1 LITLAEITD
10 VTGEPGN
17 FQVEVTKRPRFVD
30 TEKCIACGLCAEKC
44 PKKVDDEYNEKISRR
59 KAVYIPYA
67 QAVPQKYAIDADNC
81 IYLKSGKCGACEK
94 FCPAGAIN
102 FEDKPQTVNLN
113 VGAIILSPGFATF
126 DPTGIRT
133 WGYGEFQN
141 VITSMEME
149 RILSASGPTEGHLVR
164 PSDKKEVKRIAFI
177 QCVGSRDLNK
187 SRNGYCSSVCC
198 TYAIKQA
205 MMAKDHVKDL
215 EASIFFMDMRT
226 HGKEFERYYER
237 AKGLGIEF
245 KRCRVHSL
253 EPVSETSDIYFRYID
268 DCGRQLET
276 QYDLVVLSVG
286 LCTPPSAMEL
296 AYHAGV
302 ELNENRFV
310 ESSSF
315 DPVATSRPGVF
326 SCGAFSGPKDIPQ
339 TVMEASAAAADATR
353 LLSGARNSLTR
364 TKEFPPEIEV
374 ASDEVRIGVFICH
387 CGTNIA
393 GVIDVERLARYAET
407 LPSVAHVGR
416 NLFTCSQDTQD
427 IIKNAIKEKRLNR
440 VVVAACTPRTH
451 EPLFRETLKSA
462 GLNEYLFD
470 MANIRNQDS
479 WVHAAEPERA
489 TEKAMDLVRMSV
501 AKVGLMTPLPA
512 ISVPVNQAALVIGGG
527 ISGMV
532 AALELADHGFHV
544 SLVEKVSVL
553 GGQARHLF
561 RTWKGELIEPALQE
575 LDARVR
581 SNPRISLH
589 LESTVGSA
597 EGFVG
602 NFKSTIVR
610 GKDSSVVEHGA
621 TIIASGGQGYV
632 PEGEYL
638 FGTSSRVFTAI
649 EFDKLRMVGDRRM
662 KEAKNYVF
670 IQCVGS
676 RCEERMYCSRVC
688 CTHSVQAAIELKE
701 SKPAGEVFVLYRDMR
716 TYGQR
721 EELYRKAREKGVVF
735 IHYEAHQKPKV
746 RPLEPRQ
753 LEVEVF
759 DHILHEPLRI
769 VTDIVV
775 LATAIT
781 PNAATAE
788 LADIYKLPV
797 DTDGFFQ
804 EAHAKLRPVDF
815 AADGIFMA
823 GLAHCPKPV
832 EESIAQA
839 KAAAGRAV
847 SVLAGS
853 SIDLEATKATVV
865 KERCDGCAMCLDVCP
880 YKAISL
886 VSEEAAGGKRNARV
900 EVNLAQCKGCGLCQA
915 TCPKD
920 GIYVAGFSLEQIAA
934 QIEAAL
940 AG

>member
-1 LITLAEITD
+1 M
-10 VTGEPGN
+10 
-17 FQVEVTKRPRFVD
+17 EVTRRPRFVD

-44 PKKVDDEYNEKISRR
+44 PKKVDDEYNEKVSQR
-59 KAVYIPYA
+59 KAIYIPYA
-67 QAVPQKYAIDADNC
+67 QAVPQKYAIDRDNC
-81 IYLKSGKCGACEK
+81 IYFKNGKCRACEK
-94 FCPAGAIN
+94 FCPAGAVN
-102 FEDKPQTVNLN
+102 FEEKPQTLTLN
-113 VGAIILSPGFATF
+113 VGALVLAPGFTTF

-133 WGYGEFQN
+133 WGYGAFEN
-141 VITSMEME
+141 VITSMEVE
-149 RILSASGPTEGHLVR
+149 RYLSASGPTEGHLIR
-164 PSDKKEVKRIAFI
+164 PSDKKEVKKIAFI

-187 SRNGYCSSVCC
+187 SQNGYCSSVCC

-205 MMAKDHVKDL
+205 MIAKDHVKDL
-215 EASIFFMDMRT
+215 EASIFYMDMRT
-226 HGKEFERYYER
+226 YGKEFERYYER
-237 AKGLGIEF
+237 AKNLGIEF

-253 EPVSETSDIYFRYID
+253 EPVKETNDIYFRYID
-268 DCGRQLET
+268 DKGKQIES
-276 QYDLVVLSVG
+276 QYDMVVLSVG

-302 ELNENRFV
+302 ELNGNRFV

-315 DPVATSRPGVF
+315 DPVATSRPGIF

-339 TVMEASAAAADATR
+339 TVMEASAAAADATSM
-353 LLSGARNSLTR
+353 LAGARNSLTKR
-364 TKEFPPEIEV
+364 IEFPPEIEV
-374 ASDEVRIGVFICH
+374 RDQPLRIGVFICH
-387 CGTNIA
+387 CGSNIA
-393 GVIDVERLARYAET
+393 GVVDVERVARYVET
-407 LPSVAHVGR
+407 LPGVAHVGR
-416 NLFTCSQDTQD
+416 NLFSCSQDTQD
-427 IIKNAIKEKRLNR
+427 TLKNTIREKGLNR

-451 EPLFRETLKSA
+451 EPLFRETLKAA

-479 WVHAAEPERA
+479 WVHSAEPERA

-501 AKVGLMTPLPA
+501 AKVSLTAPLPA
-512 ISVPVNQAALVIGGG
+512 ISVPVNQSALVIGGG
-527 ISGMV
+527 MSGMV
-532 AALELADHGFHV
+532 SALELAGHGFPV
-544 SLVEKVSVL
+544 NLVEKDSVL

-581 SNPRISLH
+581 SNPLITLH
-589 LESTVGSA
+589 LGSTVESA

-602 NFKSTIVR
+602 NFKSTIVN
-610 GKDSSVVEHGA
+610 GKTSKTVEHGV
-621 TIIASGGQGYV
+621 TIVASGGQAYV

-638 FGTSSRVFTAI
+638 FGSSSRVFTAI
-649 EFDKLRMVGDRRM
+649 EFDKLHMVGDRRM
-662 KEAKNYVF
+662 KEARNYIF

-688 CTHSVQAAIELKE
+688 CTHSVQAALQLKE
-701 SKPAGEVFVLYRDMR
+701 TNPAGEVFVLYRDMR

-735 IHYEAHQKPKV
+735 INYEAHQKPKV
-746 RPLEPRQ
+746 KAIGTNR
-753 LEVEVF
+753 LEVEVW
-759 DHILHEPLRI
+759 DHILHEPIRI

-775 LATAIT
+775 LATAIV

-788 LADIYKLPV
+788 LSDIYKLPV
-797 DTDGFFQ
+797 DADGFLQ

-832 EESIAQA
+832 DESIAQA

-847 SVLAGS
+847 SVLASS
-853 SIDLEATKATVV
+853 SINLDATKATVV
-865 KERCDGCAMCLDVCP
+865 EANCDGCAMCIDVCP
-880 YKAISL
+880 YHAISL
-886 VSEEAAGGKRNARV
+886 VEGEAQGGKRNSRV
-900 EVNLAQCKGCGLCQA
+900 EINLAQCKGCGLCQA

-920 GIYVAGFSLEQIAA
+920 GVYVAGFSLEQIAA
-934 QIEAAL
+934 QVEAAL
-940 AG
+940 AI

>member
-1 LITLAEITD
+1 MS
-10 VTGEPGN
+10 
-17 FQVEVTKRPRFVD
+17 KHPRYVD

-44 PKKVDDEYNEKISRR
+44 PKKVDDEYNEELSKR
-59 KAVYIPYA
+59 KAIYIPYP
-67 QAVPQKYAIDADNC
+67 QAVPQKYAIDSDNC
-81 IYLKSGKCGACEK
+81 LYLKSGKCRACEK

-102 FEDKPQTVNLN
+102 FEDKPETLSLD
-113 VGAIILSPGFATF
+113 VGAIVLSPGFTTF

-133 WGYGEFQN
+133 WGYGEFKN

-149 RILSASGPTEGHLVR
+149 RLLSASGPTEGHLIR
-164 PSDKKEVKRIAFI
+164 PADKKEVKRIAFI

-187 SRNGYCSSVCC
+187 SHNGYCSSVCC

-237 AKGLGIEF
+237 AKGLGIDF

-253 EPVSETSDIYFRYID
+253 EPVKETEDIYFRYID
-268 DCGRQLET
+268 DRGKQIET
-276 QYDLVVLSVG
+276 QYDMVVLSVG

-302 ELNENRFV
+302 ELNEDRFV
-310 ESSSF
+310 EFSSF
-315 DPVATSRPGVF
+315 DPVGTSRPGVF

-353 LLSGARNSLTR
+353 LLRSARNSLTR
-364 TKEFPPEIEV
+364 TREFPPELPIDAEP
-374 ASDEVRIGVFICH
+374 RIGVFICH

-393 GVIDVERLARYAET
+393 GVVDVEKVAEYART
-407 LPSVAHVGR
+407 LPNVVHVGR

-427 IIKNAIKEKRLNR
+427 TIKNIIKEKRLNR

-451 EPLFRETLKSA
+451 EPLFRETLKAA

-479 WVHAAEPERA
+479 WVHAGQPEMA
-489 TEKAMDLVRMSV
+489 TLKAMDLVRMSV
-501 AKVGLMTPLPA
+501 AKVGLLSALPGIA
-512 ISVPVNQAALVIGGG
+512 VPVNQTGLVIGGG
-527 ISGMV
+527 IAGMV
-532 AALELADHGFHV
+532 SALELADHGFNV
-544 SLVEKVSVL
+544 FLVEKSNVL
-553 GGQARHLF
+553 GGQARHLY
-561 RTWKGELIEPALQE
+561 RTWKGEPVEPALHE

-581 SNPRISLH
+581 SNPLITLC
-589 LESTVGSA
+589 LDSTVAAA

-602 NFKSTIVR
+602 NFKSTIVGPKASR
-610 GKDSSVVEHGA
+610 VVEHGTA
-621 TIIASGGQGYV
+621 IIATGAQGYV

-638 FGTSSRVFTAI
+638 FGSSSRVFTAI
-649 EFDKLRMVGDRRM
+649 EFDKLNMMGDRRM

-676 RCEERMYCSRVC
+676 RCQERMYCSRVC
-688 CTHSVQAAIELKE
+688 CTHSVQAALELKE
-701 SKPAGEVFVLYRDMR
+701 KNPDGEVFILYRDMR
-716 TYGQR
+716 TYGRR

-735 IHYEAHQKPKV
+735 INYEAHQKPVV
-746 RPLEPRQ
+746 RAVEPRRM
-753 LEVEVF
+753 EVEVW

-769 VTDIVV
+769 LTDIVV
-775 LATAIT
+775 LATAVI
-781 PNAATAE
+781 PNPATAE
-788 LADIYKLPV
+788 LADIYKLPI
-797 DTDGFFQ
+797 DADGFLQ

-832 EESIAQA
+832 DEAVAQA
-839 KAAAGRAV
+839 KAAAGRAI
-847 SVLAGS
+847 SVLS
-853 SIDLEATKATVV
+853 STSINLEATKATVV
-865 KERCDGCAMCLDVCP
+865 EANCDGCAMCLDVCP

-886 VSEEAAGGKRNARV
+886 VSVQGTAGKLNSRV
-900 EVNLAQCKGCGLCQA
+900 EVNLAQCKGCGVCQA

-920 GIYVAGFSLEQIAA
+920 GIFVAGFSLEQISA
-934 QIEAAL
+934 QVDAAL

>member
-1 LITLAEITD
+1 M
-10 VTGEPGN
+10 
-17 FQVEVTKRPRFVD
+17 EVTRRPRYVD
-30 TEKCIACGLCAEKC
+30 TEKCIACGVCAEKC

-59 KAVYIPYA
+59 KAIYIPYA
-67 QAVPQKYAIDADNC
+67 QAVPQKYAIDRDNC
-81 IYLKSGKCGACEK
+81 IYFKSGKCRACEK

-102 FEDKPQTVNLN
+102 FEDKPQTFSLQ
-113 VGAIILSPGFATF
+113 VGAIVLSPGFATF

-133 WGYGEFQN
+133 WGYGAFKN

-149 RILSASGPTEGHLVR
+149 RLLSASGPTEGCLVR
-164 PSDKKEVKRIAFI
+164 PSDKAEVKRVAFI

-205 MMAKDHVKDL
+205 MIAKDHVKDL
-215 EASIFFMDMRT
+215 DVSIFYMDMRT
-226 HGKEFERYYER
+226 YGKEFERYYER
-237 AKGLGIEF
+237 AKSLGIEF

-253 EPVSETSDIYFRYID
+253 EPVRETNDIYFRYID
-268 DCGRQLET
+268 DKGKQIET
-276 QYDLVVLSVG
+276 EYDMVVLSVG

-302 ELNENRFV
+302 ELNANRFV
-310 ESSSF
+310 ECSSF

-353 LLSGARNSLTR
+353 MLAGARNSLTR
-364 TKEFPPEIEV
+364 KKEYPPEV
-374 ASDEVRIGVFICH
+374 EVRDEQVRTGVFICH

-393 GVIDVERLARYAET
+393 GVVDVEKVARYTET
-407 LPSVAHVGR
+407 LPGVAHVAR
-416 NLFTCSQDTQD
+416 NLFSCSQDTQD
-427 IIKNAIKEKRLNR
+427 IIKNTIKEKRLNR

-501 AKVGLMTPLPA
+501 AKVGLLSPLPA
-512 ISVPVNQAALVIGGG
+512 ISVPVSQTALVIGGG

-532 AALELADHGFHV
+532 SALELADHGFPV
-544 SLVEKVSVL
+544 SLVEKSSVL
-553 GGQARHLF
+553 GGQARHLY
-561 RTWKGELIEPALQE
+561 RTWKGELFEPALQE

-581 SNPRISLH
+581 SNPLITLH
-589 LESTVGSA
+589 MESTVDSA

-602 NFKSTIVR
+602 NFKSTIVS
-610 GKDSSVVEHGA
+610 GKSSRAVEHGA
-621 TIIASGGQGYV
+621 TIIATGAQAYT

-638 FGTSSRVFTAI
+638 FGSSSRVFTAI
-649 EFDKLRMVGDRRM
+649 EFDKLHMAGDRRM

-688 CTHSVQAAIELKE
+688 CTHSVQAALEIKE
-701 SKPAGEVFVLYRDMR
+701 ENPAAEVFILYRDMR

-721 EELYRKAREKGVVF
+721 EEIYRKAREKGVVF
-735 IHYEAHQKPKV
+735 INYEAHEKPKV
-746 RPLEPRQ
+746 KPLEPRR
-753 LEVEVF
+753 LEVEVW

-769 VTDIVV
+769 VADIVV

-781 PNAATAE
+781 PNQATEE
-788 LADIYKLPV
+788 LADIYKLPL
-797 DTDGFFQ
+797 DRDGFFQ

-832 EESIAQA
+832 DESIAQA

-847 SVLAGS
+847 SVLANTS
-853 SIDLEATKATVV
+853 MDLEPIKATVV
-865 KERCDGCAMCLDVCP
+865 SANCDGCAMCLDVCP
-880 YKAISL
+880 YHAISL
-886 VSEEAAGGKRNARV
+886 VEGEPSGAKKNSRV
-900 EVNLAQCKGCGLCQA
+900 EINVAQCKGCGLCQA

-920 GIYVAGFSLEQIAA
+920 GVYVAGFSLEQIAA
-934 QIEAAL
+934 QVDAAL
-940 AG
+940 AI